1 MLHINKVCIFIDNEN
16 KVKNKQPMEGIFI
29 AIEIAYI
36 QFHRNTIWILLPY
49 LVSQNSKSER
59 N

>member
-29 AIEIAYI
+29 AIEIACI
-36 QFHRNTIWILLPY
+36 QFHRNRT
-49 LVSQNSKSER
+49 
-59 N
+59 